1 VKYFIHLSISRHYIK
16 FKLFKLEILSGE
28 AVSYYSIVVN
38 SDSQTLFEN
47 FIEENLNL
55 FKSEIRDIIS
65 RLISMGKKTGAREI
79 YFKLN
84 EGVPGDGVCAL
95 YDNPDKKLRLYCI
108 RYGSSLIILGGG
120 GHKPETI
127 RKLQECDKLLSENY
141 LIREIS
147 KQITARIKKGEIRF
161 SNNSNDLKGDLEFNS
176 YEEEY

>member
-1 VKYFIHLSISRHYIK
+1 MKYFIHLSISRHYIK

-84 EGVPGDGVCAL
+84 EG
-95 YDNPDKKLRLYCI
+95 
-108 RYGSSLIILGGG
+108 
-120 GHKPETI
+120 
-127 RKLQECDKLLSENY
+127 
-141 LIREIS
+141 
-147 KQITARIKKGEIRF
+147 EIRF